1 MTSDDFDAFVG
12 VGGKNATSNENDG
25 SGMNSDLVNGNGGG
39 GGQSHPSQN
48 NDGDTGGLLGI
59 MIDSSSAVAMVDAD
73 ADADG
78 GAPLEIENTA
88 SSTETMPMEIFG
100 GRPGDGI
107 NCTHP
112 VVNGSSFNSHGQPSI
127 TEQDVLALFG
137 GADSAGGV
145 QATDDDAQ
153 QQQQDDAAEV
163 VESYNY
169 LHNHLNNN
177 SNSNSYDE
185 SDDDDYD
192 SQNDDGDL
200 IDMVGWDL
208 RRQRLDDDGADDCD
222 PPSFGVDKNTPALDV
237 NSKAEMNTTTNN
249 ASKANG
255 VRRGLFG
262 GWRSDRLPKAA
273 DVGGGVND
281 TTRISLSATS
291 LSSSLSNPPSWS
303 NVSDTASNLPPTTSN
318 NRGGGLFRSRSNN
331 ASSTSSIP
339 PSKAF
344 HDGDSSYLRVPR
356 DGIDEAALA
365 YGEGGI
371 TGDTIDHHRNS
382 YNDDGEGDVSEE
394 NGEEE
399 EEDHDN
405 RLRSGDHIF
414 VWQSY
419 GINPRAYQRHAVVF
433 SVTKRLDG
441 EHPREEEDEVG
452 ISFDIDTL
460 YSDQKEGKDIEVTVV
475 SFYHF
480 QQHHASHGA
489 ARAKQAASG
498 DSRGKRSGCRRES
511 LEEFIGQD
519 GMKKRKPIHKVRYG
533 RKVKR
538 GLLSQKAGVGTAL
551 KKDEVGLIL
560 ARVQYLLD
568 HPDHLPDHSA
578 LSANGECAS
587 LWCLTGR
594 WCSLQGASI
603 LAVTSVGQAG
613 GALLAGGILSNLT
626 VLVPMPGIWGMAGWF
641 WYVPA
646 TVAYPFLVPMLVT
659 LGMASLVPLE
669 ILRRNRKKWRGIT
682 DGLNHQFWSDTSDAV
697 KEEYFGVMATAEKQA
712 EMRSFFGVR
721 DGDVSTTDDARYM
734 PVGGMPGGP
743 DGSDDDEDEALAIQ
757 QMEAS
762 CQNIAADMNVD
773 LSGRPPSKERPQG
786 SGGWGSFI
794 GSMKKKD
801 SGTSDGSMETERFHT
816 SY

>member
-1 MTSDDFDAFVG
+1 MKSDDFDAFVG
-12 VGGKNATSNENDG
+12 VGGNATSNENDG
-25 SGMNSDLVNGNGGG
+25 SGSNSVLVNSGG
-39 GGQSHPSQN
+39 GGQSHSSQN
-48 NDGDTGGLLGI
+48 NDGDTGGLLDI
-59 MIDSSSAVAMVDAD
+59 MIDASSATAIE
-73 ADADG
+73 DADG
-78 GAPLEIENTA
+78 GAPLEIENTD
-88 SSTETMPMEIFG
+88 SSTDTMPMEIFG

-107 NCTHP
+107 NCTHL

-137 GADSAGGV
+137 GAASVGGV
-145 QATDDDAQ
+145 QAYNDDAQ
-153 QQQQDDAAEV
+153 QQRDDAAEE
-163 VESYNY
+163 VESYN
-169 LHNHLNNN
+169 LHNHINNN

-185 SDDDDYD
+185 SVDDDYD
-192 SQNDDGDL
+192 SKNDDGDL

-208 RRQRLDDDGADDCD
+208 RLQRLDDDDADDCAS
-222 PPSFGVDKNTPALDV
+222 PSFGVDKNTPALDV
-237 NSKAEMNTTTNN
+237 NSKAERERNITTINT
-249 ASKANG
+249 SKGNG
-255 VRRGLFG
+255 VRRGGLFG

-273 DVGGGVND
+273 DVGGVND
-281 TTRISLSATS
+281 TTPISLSATS
-291 LSSSLSNPPSWS
+291 LSSSLSTPPSWS
-303 NVSDTASNLPPTTSN
+303 NVSDTASKLPTTTSN
-318 NRGGGLFRSRSNN
+318 SRGGGFFRSRSNN

-339 PSKAF
+339 PPKAF
-344 HDGDSSYLRVPR
+344 HVGDASYLRVPC

-371 TGDTIDHHRNS
+371 TGDTIDHHRNA

-405 RLRSGDHIF
+405 RLRPGDHVF
-414 VWQSY
+414 VWQTY

-441 EHPREEEDEVG
+441 EYATEEEDEGG

-519 GMKKRKPIHKVRYG
+519 GMKKQKALHKVRYG

-626 VLVPMPGIWGMAGWF
+626 VLVPMPGVWGMAGWF

-697 KEEYFGVMATAEKQA
+697 KEEYFGVMATADKQS
-712 EMRSFFGVR
+712 ELRSFFGVR

-743 DGSDDDEDEALAIQ
+743 DVSDDDEDEALAIQ

-773 LSGRPPSKERPQG
+773 LSGRPPSKERPKG

-801 SGTSDGSMETERFHT
+801 SGTSDGSMETERFRT
-816 SY
+816 PY